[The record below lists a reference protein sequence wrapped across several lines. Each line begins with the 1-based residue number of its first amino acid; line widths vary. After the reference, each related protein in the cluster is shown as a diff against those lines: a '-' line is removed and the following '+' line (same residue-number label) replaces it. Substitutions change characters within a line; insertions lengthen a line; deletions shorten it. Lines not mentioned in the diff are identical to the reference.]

1 MACDKL
7 DDNKMETSGTNV
19 KSGRIQGSK
28 HTHKNILS
36 SKKSLADQI
45 TPQYTE
51 RKDLT
56 TCIHNN
62 KNEQS
67 NSSKTRVPDKKA
79 VNSD

>member
-1 MACDKL
+1 
-7 DDNKMETSGTNV
+7 METSGTNV